1 MKLSLLLLFCA
12 FCKGS
17 HSVTSTGCTTLQFT
31 QSTHVCRE
39 HDVIAACLMLSHTE
53 DCSWAGKM
61 CSSVYLML
69 SWGRQRHTW
78 MPSSQLLP
86 ASCGEM
92 TCEQLFASRM
102 CNSLQSTYILPS
114 TGAAWVFFRIAEK
127 APSAPSFWSNLTA
140 LPIYDQL
147 NVMHCPSLPLHTWK
161 WVHWHLAEE
170 RRSTGRCGSPFLAKF
185 GNSILIGN
193 C

>member
-78 MPSSQLLP
+78 MPSLQLLP

-102 CNSLQSTYILPS
+102 CNSLQSTYILPTPVPHGS
-114 TGAAWVFFRIAEK
+114 SFESQRRLLQLP
-127 APSAPSFWSNLTA
+127 PSDLIWLHYRFMINWMWCTA
-140 LPIYDQL
+140 LL
-147 NVMHCPSLPLHTWK
+147 FHCTHGNEYIDTW
-161 WVHWHLAEE
+161 
-170 RRSTGRCGSPFLAKF
+170 RRKDVALEDAALLFWPNSVIPF
-185 GNSILIGN
+185 
-193 C
+193 